1 MQIRN
6 TIIAL
11 ILLVVV
17 GGVAYLVSQR
27 QTTEVSTKLFT
38 IAPEDISKIELKYPD
53 RDLVIARDS
62 GGKWQILKPV
72 QTDADQT
79 PCDNLARAI
88 AECEIKKTLQEKPTD
103 LAPFGLDKPAV
114 IVTVT
119 TKKGVTL
126 PSIAVGKTT
135 PVGFSAYLR
144 TSDKPAV
151 LLTSSAFPPGMQK
164 KLEDLRSHELM
175 SFKVDDVQK
184 LTLEHDNG
192 SVTEVDRDGEK
203 WNIVKPARYVADP
216 TEVRQLL
223 STLNNS
229 RIGEFI
235 SDAPLTVRQYGLGLP
250 HLTVTVYTGK
260 ENARQSLLFG
270 FKQTEQGKDGIY
282 VRRGESAPVY
292 TVPPYVMSD
301 IDKSVIE
308 LRDKQVLG
316 AVSPADVQRVSI
328 SDGAAKF
335 ALERKGAVKWQVV
348 DGGKTAEADASV
360 VERFLSS
367 IEFLK
372 GATIAADPIGDPA
385 KFKLDKPAV
394 EVSLTGRNGQDLV
407 TLKLSKVEQ
416 EAFEGDQPVS
426 SGRFVYYAAASTGTP
441 VFTIDDFNYEQL
453 DKTADQFRSHA
464 TPTALTY
471 TPVP

>member
-11 ILLVVV
+11 ILLVLV

-27 QTTEVSTKLFT
+27 QTTEVITKLFT
-38 IAPEDISKIELKYPD
+38 IAPEDIGKIELKYPD

-62 GGKWQILKPV
+62 SGKWQILKPI

-88 AECEIKKTLQEKPTD
+88 AECEIKKTLQENPTD

-144 TSDKPAV
+144 SSDKPAV
-151 LLTSSAFPPGMQK
+151 LLASSAFPPGMQK
-164 KLEDLRSHELM
+164 KLKDLRNHELM

-192 SVTEVDRDGEK
+192 SVIEVDRDGEK
-203 WNIVKPARYVADP
+203 WNIVQPAKYPADP

-229 RIGEFI
+229 RIGDFI
-235 SDAPLTVRQYGLGLP
+235 TDAPLSVRQYGLSQP

-270 FKQTEQGKDGIY
+270 FKQPEQGKDGIY

-301 IDKSVIE
+301 IDKSVID

-316 AVSPADVQRVSI
+316 VTPANVQRVAI
-328 SDGAAKF
+328 SEGAAQF
-335 ALERKGAVKWQVV
+335 ALERNGAGKWQIV
-348 DGGKTAEADASV
+348 DSGKTANAEVPV

-367 IEFLK
+367 IQFLK

-394 EVSLTGRNGQDLV
+394 EISLTGLNGKDLA

-416 EAFEGDQPVS
+416 EAFEGDKPVS
-426 SGRFVYYAAASTGTP
+426 SGRFVCYATASTDTP
-441 VFTIDDFNYEQL
+441 VFTIDDFSFDQL
-453 DKTADQFRSHA
+453 NKTADQFRSHA
-464 TPTALTY
+464 KPAAPTVTPA
-471 TPVP
+471 P